1 MDTKLF
7 KKYIKTADIDIL
19 RKMKTEADDIYHNT
33 GKSTGLTNEQYD
45 LLKDTLNKRDV
56 KVNHTNVGSKVRN
69 QEIQVTLEHPLWS
82 MDKVTDEKKILSWL
96 SKNNTH
102 PSYIVE
108 EKIDGVSCMAVFD
121 NGSTR
126 LYTRGDGF
134 VGTDISHLVGHIK
147 NIPSNITQKLF
158 VRGELVVYRTVFET
172 KYADMYANA
181 RNMVSGCV
189 NAKTTR
195 IGSSD
200 IHFIAYEIIQL
211 GMIDAPTEEI
221 SFLKRQGFEVVKYIT
236 IPSISLNTLQ
246 DTLISFKAKSIYEID
261 GIIVQPDRHYI
272 RSVNGNP
279 PYAVAFKMQ
288 FETATSEVIK
298 VHWEVS
304 KWKQIKPRVEI
315 TPTKMNG
322 VMITFL
328 TGYNAKYIVDNS
340 IGPGAVIE
348 FTRSGDVIPKILTV
362 LKPAKVVDLPDDIPF
377 VWNETQV
384 DIMAVDDD
392 LISSVKMTSDFF
404 DKIGV
409 KNVGEKSVMK
419 IYEAGYNSISK
430 IFEMKEVDFEA
441 IDGFG
446 KALAKRT
453 YTNLQ
458 KASKDIPLHLLL
470 GSSGVFG
477 YGIGVRRITLLFNDI
492 PDLLTCPLHGL
503 TDRILK
509 VEGFSDKTALKI
521 VEGLSTAKCF
531 ISDMKRLVTITE
543 CKRVIPNENQMNIVF
558 SGFRDAD
565 LEKRLV
571 DKGHLISN
579 TVSTKTLFVVVE
591 NEDYKQSTKT
601 KKALSLNVK
610 ILTKDE
616 IEGNCDL

>member
-1 MDTKLF
+1 MDTKKF
-7 KKYIKTADIDIL
+7 KKYIKTADVNIL
-19 RKMKTEADDIYHNT
+19 RKMKSEADDIYHNT
-33 GKSTGLTNEQYD
+33 GKVTGLTNEQYD
-45 LLKDTLNKRDV
+45 LLKDTLKKRDV
-56 KVNHTNVGSKVRN
+56 EVNHTNVGSIVRD
-69 QEIQVTLEHPLWS
+69 EESRVTLEHPLWS

-102 PSYIVE
+102 HSYIVE
-108 EKIDGVSCMAVFD
+108 EKIDGVSCMAVFK

-134 VGTDISHLVGHIK
+134 VGTDISHLIGHIK
-147 NIPSNITQKLF
+147 NIPLDITGNLS
-158 VRGELVVYRTVFET
+158 VRGELVVYRSVFET

-189 NAKTTR
+189 NAKSTR
-195 IGSSD
+195 IGSTD
-200 IHFIAYEIIQL
+200 IHFIAYEIIEL
-211 GMIDAPTEEI
+211 DLVDAPTEEI
-221 SFLKRQGFEVVKYIT
+221 SFLKRRGFEVVKYT
-236 IPSISLNTLQ
+236 TLPSISLNELEE
-246 DTLISFKAKSIYEID
+246 TLISFKGKSIYEID
-261 GIIVQPDRHYI
+261 GIIVQPNRPYI
-272 RSVNGNP
+272 RSTNGNP
-279 PYAVAFKMQ
+279 KYAVAFKMQ
-288 FETATSEVIK
+288 FDTATSEVVK

-315 TPTKMNG
+315 TPTKLNG
-322 VMITFL
+322 VVITFL
-328 TGYNAKYIVDNS
+328 TGYNAKYIIDNS

-348 FTRSGDVIPKILTV
+348 FTRAGDVIPKILTV
-362 LKPAKVVDLPDDIPF
+362 LKPAQVVDLPDDIPF

-392 LISSVKMTSDFF
+392 DSISSVKMTSDFF

-419 IYEAGYNSISK
+419 MYKAGYDSIPK
-430 IFEMKEVDFEA
+430 IFQMKEDDFEQ
-441 IDGFG
+441 IEGFG

-477 YGIGVRRITLLFNDI
+477 YGIGVRRITCLLNEI
-492 PDLLTCPLHGL
+492 PDIFTCPLNGL

-531 ISDMKRLVTITE
+531 ISEMKSLVTITE
-543 CKRVIPNENQMNIVF
+543 PKLVTKSDNQTNIVF
-558 SGFRDAD
+558 SGFRDVA
-565 LEKRLV
+565 LEKLLV
-571 DKGHLISN
+571 DKGHSISN
-579 TVSTKTLFVVVE
+579 TVSAKTLFVVVDKL
-591 NEDYKQSTKT
+591 DYKQTTKT
-601 KKALSLNVK
+601 TKALSLNVR
-610 ILTKDE
+610 IRTKDE
-616 IEGNCDL
+616 IGDL

>member
-1 MDTKLF
+1 MDTKKF
-7 KKYIKTADIDIL
+7 KKYIKTADVEIL
-19 RKMKTEADDIYHNT
+19 RKMKSEADDIYHNT
-33 GKSTGLTNEQYD
+33 GKPTGLTNEQYD
-45 LLKDTLNKRDV
+45 LLKDTLKKRDDAFD
-56 KVNHTNVGSKVRN
+56 HAIVGSKVRD
-69 QEIQVTLEHPLWS
+69 EESRVTLEHPLWS

-96 SKNNTH
+96 SKNIHT
-102 PSYIVE
+102 SYIVE
-108 EKIDGVSCMAVFD
+108 EKIDGVSCMAVFAE
-121 NGSTR
+121 NGSTK
-126 LYTRGDGF
+126 LFTRGDGF

-147 NIPSNITQKLF
+147 NIPSDITQKLF
-158 VRGELVVYRTVFET
+158 VRGELVVYRSVFET

-200 IHFIAYEIIQL
+200 IHFIAYEIIQFD
-211 GMIDAPTEEI
+211 MVDAPTEEI
-221 SFLKRQGFEVVKYIT
+221 SFLKRHGFEVVKYT
-236 IPSISLNTLQ
+236 TLPSISLAILEE
-246 DTLISFKAKSIYEID
+246 TLISFKGKSIYDLD
-261 GIIVQPDRHYI
+261 GIIVQPDRPYT

-279 PYAVAFKMQ
+279 KYAVAFKMQ
-288 FETATSEVIK
+288 FDTATSEVIK

-315 TPTKMNG
+315 NPTKLNG
-322 VMITFL
+322 VVITFL
-328 TGYNAKYIVDNS
+328 TGYNAKYIIDNL
-340 IGPGAVIE
+340 IGAGAVIE

-362 LKPAKVVDLPDDIPF
+362 LKPAQVVDLPDDIPF

-384 DIMAVDDD
+384 DIMAMDDD
-392 LISSVKMTSDFF
+392 LLSSVKMTSDFF

-419 IYEAGYNSISK
+419 IYEAGYDSIPK
-430 IFEMKEVDFEA
+430 IFEMKEDDFER

-477 YGIGVRRITLLFNDI
+477 YGIGSRRITLLLNDI
-492 PDLLTCPLHGL
+492 PDLLTCHSEGL

-509 VEGFSDKTALKI
+509 VEGFSDKTAMKI
-521 VEGLSTAKCF
+521 IDGLSTAKFF
-531 ISDMKRLVTITE
+531 ISDMERLVTISQPKQTT
-543 CKRVIPNENQMNIVF
+543 KSDNQTNIVF

-565 LEKRLV
+565 LEKRLI
-571 DKGHLISN
+571 DKGHSISN
-579 TVSTKTLFVVVE
+579 TVSTKTLFVVVDKS
-591 NEDYKQSTKT
+591 DYKQSAKT
-601 KKALSLNVK
+601 TKALSLNVR
-610 ILTKDE
+610 IITKDE
-616 IEGNCDL
+616 IGENCDL

>member
-1 MDTKLF
+1 MDTKKF
-7 KKYIKTADIDIL
+7 KKYIKTADVDIL
-19 RKMKTEADDIYHNT
+19 RKMKSEADDIYHNT
-33 GKSTGLTNEQYD
+33 GKSTGFTNEQYD
-45 LLKDTLNKRDV
+45 LLQNTLKKRDA
-56 KVNHTNVGSKVRN
+56 KVNHTNVGSKVRDE
-69 QEIQVTLEHPLWS
+69 EIRVTLEHPLWS

-102 PSYIVE
+102 HSYIVE
-108 EKIDGVSCMAVFD
+108 EKIDGVSCMAVFE

-147 NIPSNITQKLF
+147 NIPSDITQKLF
-158 VRGELVVYRTVFET
+158 VRGELVVYRSVFET

-195 IGSSD
+195 LGSTD

-211 GMIDAPTEEI
+211 DMVDAPTEEI
-221 SFLKRQGFEVVKYIT
+221 SFLKRHGFEVVKYT
-236 IPSISLNTLQ
+236 TLPSISLDTLQ
-246 DTLISFKAKSIYEID
+246 DTLISFKGKSIYDID
-261 GIIVQPDRHYI
+261 GIIVQPDRPYT

-279 PYAVAFKMQ
+279 KYAVAFKMQ
-288 FETATSEVIK
+288 FDTATSEVIK

-315 TPTKMNG
+315 NPTKLNG
-322 VMITFL
+322 VVITFL
-328 TGYNAKYIVDNS
+328 TGYNAKYIIDNS
-340 IGPGAVIE
+340 IGAGAVIE

-362 LKPAKVVDLPDDIPF
+362 LKPAQVVDLPDDIPF

-392 LISSVKMTSDFF
+392 LISGVKMTADFF

-419 IYEAGYNSISK
+419 IYEAGYDSIPK
-430 IFEMKEVDFEA
+430 IFEMKEDDFER

-477 YGIGVRRITLLFNDI
+477 YGIGSRRITLLLNDI
-492 PDLLTCPLHGL
+492 PDLLTCRLDGL

-521 VEGLSTAKCF
+521 IDGLSNAKIF
-531 ISDMKRLVTITE
+531 ISDMKRLVTISRPKETNKSE
-543 CKRVIPNENQMNIVF
+543 RQTNIVF

-571 DKGHLISN
+571 DKGHSMSN
-579 TVSTKTLFVVVE
+579 TVSTKTLFVVVDKS
-591 NEDYKQSTKT
+591 DYKQSAKT
-601 KKALSLNVK
+601 TKALSLNVK
-610 ILTKDE
+610 IITKDE
-616 IEGNCDL
+616 IGENCDL

>member
-1 MDTKLF
+1 MDTKKF
-7 KKYIKTADIDIL
+7 KKYIKTADVDIL
-19 RKMKTEADDIYHNT
+19 RKMKSEADDIYHNT

-45 LLKDTLNKRDV
+45 LLKDTLKKRDLPFD
-56 KVNHTNVGSKVRN
+56 HTTVGSKVRD
-69 QEIQVTLEHPLWS
+69 EESRVTLEHPLWS

-108 EKIDGVSCMAVFD
+108 EKIDGVSCMAVFE

-147 NIPSNITQKLF
+147 NIPSHVTPEKLF
-158 VRGELVVYRTVFET
+158 VRGELVVYRSVFET

-189 NAKTTR
+189 NAKSTR
-195 IGSSD
+195 IGSTD

-211 GMIDAPTEEI
+211 DLVDAPTEEI
-221 SFLKRQGFEVVKYIT
+221 SFLKRQGFEVVKYT
-236 IPSISLNTLQ
+236 TLPSISLNTLEE
-246 DTLISFKAKSIYEID
+246 TLISFKGKSIYEID
-261 GIIVQPDRHYI
+261 GIIVQPNRPYT

-279 PYAVAFKMQ
+279 KYAVAFKMQ

-298 VHWEVS
+298 VYWEVS
-304 KWKQIKPRVEI
+304 KWKHIKPRVEI
-315 TPTKMNG
+315 TPTKLNG
-322 VMITFL
+322 VVITFL

-340 IGPGAVIE
+340 IGTGAIIE
-348 FTRSGDVIPKILTV
+348 FTRSGEVIPKILTV
-362 LKPAKVVDLPDDIPF
+362 LKPAQVVDLPDDIPF
-377 VWNETQV
+377 VWNDTRV
-384 DIMAVDDD
+384 DIMAVEDD
-392 LISSVKMTSDFF
+392 LLSSVKMTSDFF

-409 KNVGEKSVMK
+409 KSVGEKSVMK
-419 IYEAGYNSISK
+419 IYEAGYDSIPK
-430 IFEMKEVDFEA
+430 IFEMKEVDFER

-453 YTNLQ
+453 YTNVQ

-477 YGIGVRRITLLFNDI
+477 YGIGVRRITLLLNDI
-492 PDLLTCPLHGL
+492 PDLFTCSLEGL
-503 TDRILK
+503 TERILK

-521 VEGLSTAKCF
+521 VDGLSTAKCF

-543 CKRVIPNENQMNIVF
+543 PKRVTSSNIVF

-571 DKGHLISN
+571 DKGYSISN
-579 TVSTKTLFVVVE
+579 TVSTKTLFVVVDKT
-591 NEDYKQSTKT
+591 DYKQSTKT
-601 KKALSLNVK
+601 TKALSLNVQV
-610 ILTKDE
+610 ITKDKIGE
-616 IEGNCDL
+616 KL